1 LDHTDK
7 QMKKF
12 SSFSLENYELLFS
25 SVFTNETVK
34 TAFKNFLKSEFNLEP
49 FLFILEVEEL
59 ESIAPEK
66 QLQKSISIL
75 KKYIQD
81 EAEFQ
86 INISFDK
93 KKEILKLYEIQQTK
107 EIWILEETPIETFD
121 QITKIIK
128 QELNYDPFKRFVR
141 TKICSEL
148 MEKFYKETSI
158 VAPKILKS
166 FEYNMD
172 SFKDPF
178 IEDLDFEFALSLM
191 ADNYSWDVS

>member
-1 LDHTDK
+1 
-7 QMKKF
+7 MKKL

-34 TAFKNFLKSEFNLEP
+34 SAFKNFLQSEFNLEP

-59 ESIAPEK
+59 DTIPTEK
-66 QLQKSISIL
+66 QLQHCISIL

-81 EAEFQ
+81 GAEFQ

-93 KKEILKLYEIQQTK
+93 KKEILTLYQEQQNK
-107 EIWILEETPIETFD
+107 EIWILELKPKETFD
-121 QITKIIK
+121 QIAKIIK

-148 MEKFYKETSI
+148 VEKFQKETSV

-166 FEYNMD
+166 FEYNME
-172 SFKDPF
+172 SFKNPF

-191 ADNYSWDVS
+191 SDNYSWDVSVNFLF

>member
-1 LDHTDK
+1 
-7 QMKKF
+7 MKKF

-34 TAFKNFLKSEFNLEP
+34 TAFKNFLRSEFNLEP

-59 ESIAPEK
+59 ETIAPEK

>member
-1 LDHTDK
+1 
-7 QMKKF
+7 MKKF

-107 EIWILEETPIETFD
+107 EIWILEETPKETFD